1 MYSKEG
7 GNFAK
12 MILSVL
18 MQNIVRNQVGGAN
31 SDEKKQMMIFLVQCV
46 VIIVVC
52 SFIYYYIYTKFSQ
65 FDEQNQK
72 RSLMDVLGLS
82 KNWTREQWTVG
93 MMQNFIFGFIDN
105 AGLFFGMEKL
115 DPLFKKFSK
124 GNPLIEAGLG
134 NTFSDFIGAF
144 LGTFL
149 GEGYAIYKGNPETP
163 LLSQAVGIV
172 LGCLVG
178 VALPA
183 LYKDYRGEL
192 KEELGESVISNIKD
206 KYGDVLKADE
216 ELIKQYFK
224 EENYNALND
233 LESKK
238 FIDNLKT
245 FNGEELNVVIT
256 NKEQAELYYPQN
268 PKMFLG
274 KKK

>member
-31 SDEKKQMMIFLVQCV
+31 SDEKKQIMIFLVQCV

-224 EENYNALND
+224 EENYSELNN

-245 FNGEELNVVIT
+245 FNGEESNVVIT
-256 NKEQAELYYPQN
+256 NKEQAELYFPQN

>member
-31 SDEKKQMMIFLVQCV
+31 SDEKKQIMIFLVQCV

>member
-1 MYSKEG
+1 
-7 GNFAK
+7 

-31 SDEKKQMMIFLVQCV
+31 SDEKKQIMIFLVQCV

>member
-7 GNFAK
+7 GNLAK
-12 MILSVL
+12 AMLSVL
-18 MQNIVRNQVGGAN
+18 MQNLVRNQVGGAD
-31 SDEKKQMMIFLVQCV
+31 SDEKKKMMIFLIQCV
-46 VIIVVC
+46 VIIVIC

-65 FDEQNQK
+65 FDEQNK
-72 RSLMDVLGLS
+72 KKSLLDVLGLS
-82 KNWTREQWTVG
+82 KNWTTEQWTVG

-149 GEGYAIYKGNPETP
+149 GEGYAIYKGNPDTP

-172 LGCLVG
+172 LGCLFG
-178 VALPA
+178 VAIPA
-183 LYKDYRGEL
+183 LYKDYKGEL
-192 KEELGESVISNIKD
+192 KEELGESVISNIKG
-206 KYGDVLKADE
+206 KYEDIYKADHD
-216 ELIKQYFK
+216 LVKKYFK
-224 EENYNALND
+224 EENYRELNN

-238 FIDNLKT
+238 FIDKLKN
-245 FNGEELNVVIT
+245 FNEEELNVTIT
-256 NKEQAELYYPQN
+256 NKEQAELYFPQN